1 MTDDRSG
8 RHGGVRRRS
17 VAADLARLRRHG
29 REDGMTL
36 AEASGLVAQRS
47 TPLLLLFLGLFGFI
61 PSPGL
66 PLGMIVGSLVVC
78 VAIGLLVQPDR
89 PPIPGVLGRR
99 RLSAGLLRRFMT
111 FAIPFTRRLERRFRP
126 RMTWAVSGAGVAV
139 AAIGIAVQGVGLA
152 LPLPFGNLPF
162 ALGIVLI
169 ALGLLTRDGLGA
181 LAGHFV
187 GIASMGLF
195 VMLGVG
201 AVRAGTDLVFW

>member
-1 MTDDRSG
+1 
-8 RHGGVRRRS
+8 
-17 VAADLARLRRHG
+17 VAGDLARLRRHG
-29 REDGMTL
+29 RVGGMTL
-36 AEASGLVAQRS
+36 AEASGIVAQRS
-47 TPLLLLFLGLFGFI
+47 TPLLLLFLGLLGFV

-78 VAIGLLVQPDR
+78 VAIGLLVRPDR
-89 PPIPGVLGRR
+89 PPIPGLLGRQ
-99 RLSAGLLRRFMT
+99 RLSAGLLRRFMA
-111 FAIPFTRRLERRFRP
+111 FAIPFIRRLERRCRP
-126 RMTWAVSGAGVAV
+126 RLTWAVSGAGVAV
-139 AAIGIAVQGVGLA
+139 AAIGIALQGVGLA

-201 AVRAGTDLVFW
+201 VFRAGTDLSILFPW

>member
-1 MTDDRSG
+1 
-8 RHGGVRRRS
+8 
-17 VAADLARLRRHG
+17 
-29 REDGMTL
+29 MTL
-36 AEASGLVAQRS
+36 AEASGIVAQRS
-47 TPLLLLFLGLFGFI
+47 TPLLLLFLGLLGFV

-66 PLGMIVGSLVVC
+66 PLGMIVGSLVIC

-89 PPIPGVLGRR
+89 PPIPDLLGRQ
-99 RLSAGLLRRFMT
+99 RLSAGLLRRFMA
-111 FAIPFTRRLERRFRP
+111 FAIPFVRRLERRCRP
-126 RMTWAVSGAGVAV
+126 RLTWAVSGAGVAV
-139 AAIGIAVQGVGLA
+139 AAIGIALQGVGLA

-169 ALGLLTRDGLGA
+169 ALGLLTRDGLGV

-201 AVRAGTDLVFW
+201 VFRAGTDLVFW

>member
-1 MTDDRSG
+1 
-8 RHGGVRRRS
+8 
-17 VAADLARLRRHG
+17 
-29 REDGMTL
+29 MTL
-36 AEASGLVAQRS
+36 AEASQVAAQRS
-47 TPLLLLFLGLFGFI
+47 TPLLLLFLGLLGFV

-78 VAIGLLVQPDR
+78 VALGLLVQPDK
-89 PPIPGVLGRR
+89 PPIPGLLGRR

-111 FAIPFTRRLERRFRP
+111 FAIPFIRRLERRFRP
-126 RMTWAVSGAGVAV
+126 RMTWVVSGFGVAV
-139 AAIGIAVQGVGLA
+139 AAIGIAIQGIGLA
-152 LPLPFGNLPF
+152 LPLPFGNVPF

-195 VMLGVG
+195 VTLGVG
-201 AVRAGTDLVFW
+201 LVRAGTGFTDWLIW